1 VNVPRFDGHWL
12 DREVRR
18 RQVATAFS
26 ELYTKSVGQLVLIG
40 LFLWLFRRQ
49 VPSELLFGWAAVQ
62 AGMTVSTLLVNFA
75 YRRAVG
81 DPFQELRWANVYTV
95 FAGLSGLAW
104 GCGAALFFQPDR
116 MPVQVGLAAVI
127 TVLGALSAGL
137 HVLYRPHFM
146 AFVSGLFPP
155 YILRLAAEGEER
167 QLALAAACTF
177 AFVYFIVA
185 GRRAT
190 LRSEQSIRTQ
200 IENERLAEGISSMQ
214 TRLGAA
220 IEAIGEAF
228 VIFDS
233 RDRLIHA
240 NSRFRDM
247 VSLAGIETGRAG
259 LTYALI
265 VRQALARGLFVEADD
280 PAGESIEQILYG
292 ARKGRPAVEM
302 RLSDGRW
309 FRIVARHT
317 AQGDLVGVLTDV
329 TQVRS
334 RTEALRESERRLRTI
349 MGTVPDAIL
358 TTDPDGVIET
368 VNRAG
373 ERLLG
378 LPAAQLTGKS
388 LRDFLTGVQQELLQ
402 ATDGATHEV
411 MIRRHDGSSIAA
423 DLSVGAMELA
433 DGNRLV
439 AVFRDVSERKAQQAQ
454 LVQSS
459 KLASLGEI
467 ATGLAH
473 ELNQPLNIIRMAA
486 DSCLILMAD
495 GMADAEFQRSQLGLI
510 SGQTVR
516 MAKIIEHM
524 RVFGRKDSADAVRFS
539 AADTVRSALSLVQEQ
554 LRVADIGVTTRLP
567 DRCRQVQGFP
577 LRLEQVLLNLLNNA
591 RDAIVEHP
599 RRNSGGDSL
608 IGRITIEVS
617 DDRSRDEVVISVSD
631 TGGGIPQPALE
642 RVFDPFF
649 TTKEAGK
656 GTGLGLSISYA
667 IIGDMDGRLAVRNGP
682 EGAVFTISL
691 PALREARK
699 EKSAR

>member
-1 VNVPRFDGHWL
+1 MNVQRFDGQWL
-12 DREVRR
+12 DREVKR
-18 RQVATAFS
+18 RQIAIVFT
-26 ELYTKSVGQLVLIG
+26 EQYLKSAGQVLLIA
-40 LFLWLFRRQ
+40 LFIWLFWDS
-49 VPSELLFGWAAVQ
+49 VPREILFGWALVQ
-62 AGMTVSTLLVNFA
+62 AGTILGSLLVNVA

-81 DPFQELRWANVYTV
+81 DPYRELRLASVYTV
-95 FAGLSGLAW
+95 FSGLMGLSW
-104 GCGAALFFQPDR
+104 GGGCTLFFPPDR
-116 MPVQVGLAAVI
+116 IEMQVGLAAVLA
-127 TVLGALSAGL
+127 VLGALSTGVHA
-137 HVLYRPHFM
+137 LYRPHFI
-146 AFVSGLFPP
+146 AFLVGLLPP
-155 YILRLAAEGEER
+155 YIIRLVLEGTDK
-167 QLALAAACTF
+167 QIVLAIACAF
-177 AFVYFIVA
+177 ALSYFIVA

-200 IENERLAEGISSMQ
+200 IENERLADGISSMQ
-214 TRLGAA
+214 TRLSAA

-240 NSRFRDM
+240 NSRFRDL
-247 VSLAGIETGRAG
+247 VGVAGIDTGRSG
-259 LTYALI
+259 TTYTLI

-280 PAGESIEQILYG
+280 PAGETIEQILFG

-329 TQVRS
+329 TQARS
-334 RTEALRESERRLRTI
+334 RTDALRESEQRLRSI
-349 MGTVPDAIL
+349 MGTVPDAIV
-358 TTDPDGVIET
+358 TTDTEGVIES
-368 VNRAG
+368 VNLAG

-378 LPAAQLTGKS
+378 LAPAMLVGRPLA
-388 LRDFLTGVQQELLQ
+388 DFLPEDSDHLLQ
-402 ATDGATHEV
+402 PTEGAAHEV
-411 MIRRHDGSSIAA
+411 TIRRADGTALPV
-423 DLSVGAMELA
+423 DVSVGAAEVG
-433 DGNRLV
+433 DNRRLV
-439 AVFRDVSERKAQQAQ
+439 AVFRDISERKAQQAQ
-454 LVQSS
+454 LIQSS

-524 RVFGRKDSADAVRFS
+524 RVFGRKDSADTVRFS
-539 AADTVRSALSLVQEQ
+539 PIDSVRSALSLVQEQ
-554 LRVADIGVTTRLP
+554 LRVADIAVVARIP
-567 DRCRQVQGFP
+567 ERCRAVQGFP
-577 LRLEQVLLNLLNNA
+577 LRLEQVLLNLFNNA
-591 RDAIVEHP
+591 RDAILSHP
-599 RRNSGGDSL
+599 APKTAGSAL
-608 IGRITIEVS
+608 IGRITVEVH
-617 DDRSRDEVVISVSD
+617 DDRARNEVVITVGDS
-631 TGGGIPQPALE
+631 GGGIPAPALE

-682 EGAVFTISL
+682 EGAVFTIAL
-691 PALREARK
+691 PALREPRK
-699 EKSAR
+699 EKPAR